1 MLSLRYCVPLI
12 PTRVQSIRAPKS
24 LKSFIV
30 CEQKGPRQR
39 YPRVW
44 KSKTRIGTISKA
56 AKLVDCVKGL
66 SNVKEEVYGALDS
79 FVAWDLEFPLIT
91 VKKALRTL
99 QYEQEW
105 KRIIQVAKWMLN
117 KGQGRTMGTY
127 FTLLNALAED
137 QRLDEAEELWNKLFM
152 KYLEG
157 MPRKFFDKMMSIYYK
172 RDMHD
177 KMFEIFA
184 DMEELGVQPSAS
196 IVNMVGKVF
205 QHRGMLDKYEK
216 LKSKY
221 PPPKWEFKYIKGKRV
236 KIRAKQYREYDGE
249 WRSDG
254 EGEGYTSSDEMD
266 ERRGTYKNDDDDDD
280 DDADQQDENNDQDDL
295 EDQAPAMVS
304 NDLGKRDTY
313 SYSPDEDVSRND
325 EVGLVSYQQSEEVDA
340 NRGQ

>member
-12 PTRVQSIRAPKS
+12 PTRVQSIRAPKR

-249 WRSDG
+249 WRGDG
-254 EGEGYTSSDEMD
+254 EGKGYTSSDEMD

-280 DDADQQDENNDQDDL
+280 DQDKNNDQDDL
-295 EDQAPAMVS
+295 EDQAPAMIS
-304 NDLGKRDTY
+304 NDLGKTDAY
-313 SYSPDEDVSRND
+313 SYSPNEDLSRND
-325 EVGLVSYQQSEEVDA
+325 EVGFVSYQQSEELDD
-340 NRGQ
+340 NRQ